1 MVDLNEL
8 EVVEGRLWANMWR
21 TERIVVI
28 DLSSGRVLF
37 YVDCA
42 SLEARLPGTRSLE
55 YVFVNPNPNPNLSPN
70 PNPNPIRT
78 QAASSRLVQRLALF
92 HGLACVGQPLDT
104 VGPDPDAMCMCVCGW
119 HGST

>member
-1 MVDLNEL
+1 MSNRRKSSEKGHIVAGAPVVDLNEL

-28 DLSSGRVLF
+28 DLSSGHVLF

-55 YVFVNPNPNPNLSPN
+55 YV
-70 PNPNPIRT
+70 
-78 QAASSRLVQRLALF
+78 SR
-92 HGLACVGQPLDT
+92 QP
-104 VGPDPDAMCMCVCGW
+104 
-119 HGST
+119 